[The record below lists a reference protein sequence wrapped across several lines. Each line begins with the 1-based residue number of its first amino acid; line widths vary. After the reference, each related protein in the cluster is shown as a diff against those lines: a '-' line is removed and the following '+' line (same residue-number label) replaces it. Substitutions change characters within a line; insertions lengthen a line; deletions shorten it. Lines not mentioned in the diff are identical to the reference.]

1 LGASGG
7 GVVGRPRAVALDSKT
22 HRVYVANTHSDT
34 VSVIDGALNKV
45 VSTVKT
51 GKAPYAIAV
60 DRETNKAYVATMTGG
75 VTVIDGNTLTA
86 TPAIPPATKQ

>member
-1 LGASGG
+1 
-7 GVVGRPRAVALDSKT
+7 VEERPQAVAIDSKT

-86 TPAIPPATKQ
+86 TPAIPSATKQ